1 MEELQQ
7 QKQEE
12 RIRLTKS
19 VVSVR
24 EEAEELRTMLEAQQE
39 TNKNVSSQLE
49 DQKRN
54 FTQVSTSH
62 IS

>member
-1 MEELQQ
+1 LQQ
-7 QKQEE
+7 QKQDE

-39 TNKNVSSQLE
+39 GYKTLSTQAE
-49 DQKRN
+49 EEIRR
-54 FTQVSTSH
+54 FTQVGLLCV
-62 IS
+62 